1 MNSKN
6 KIAEVAIIGLG
17 YVGLPL
23 ALSFGTR
30 KDIIVRGYDK
40 DKQKIK
46 SIERG
51 ESYIN
56 HIPSIQIKKYI
67 KKNFVENNFEKISQA
82 KIIFLCVPTP
92 LKKNNKP
99 DLSFIEKSLNQIF
112 PYLKK
117 RQAISLESSTY
128 PGTTEE
134 LIINK
139 LNKKFRVGKDFFVI
153 YSPEREDP
161 GNKIKMQQIPKVV
174 SGYSEKCLKIGYHY
188 YSKVFKKVI
197 RCDNLKTAEFSK
209 ILENVFRS
217 INIGLVNEIKMISD
231 KMNID
236 IFDIIKIASSKPF
249 GFMPFFP
256 GPGVGGHC
264 IPLDPF
270 YLKWKAES
278 LGTSTK
284 FIQLAHKINIQ
295 IKEWIISK
303 IDKCIGGLNKKKI
316 LILGA
321 AYKKNIDDCR
331 ESPSLDIISDLIK
344 KKSKVQY
351 HDPFV
356 KKLPITRKHKM
367 NMKSIKI
374 NKTNIKQFDAIV
386 ILTDHDNVNY
396 NLIKKNSKMIF
407 DSRGVYK
414 VNKKIIRI

>member
-1 MNSKN
+1 MES
-6 KIAEVAIIGLG
+6 
-17 YVGLPL
+17 
-23 ALSFGTR
+23 
-30 KDIIVRGYDK
+30 
-40 DKQKIK
+40 
-46 SIERG
+46 G
-51 ESYIN
+51 EPWY
-56 HIPSIQIKKYI
+56 
-67 KKNFVENNFEKISQA
+67 
-82 KIIFLCVPTP
+82 
-92 LKKNNKP
+92 
-99 DLSFIEKSLNQIF
+99 
-112 PYLKK
+112 
-117 RQAISLESSTY
+117 
-128 PGTTEE
+128 
-134 LIINK
+134 
-139 LNKKFRVGKDFFVI
+139 
-153 YSPEREDP
+153 
-161 GNKIKMQQIPKVV
+161 
-174 SGYSEKCLKIGYHY
+174 
-188 YSKVFKKVI
+188 
-197 RCDNLKTAEFSK
+197 
-209 ILENVFRS
+209 
-217 INIGLVNEIKMISD
+217 
-231 KMNID
+231 
-236 IFDIIKIASSKPF
+236 
-249 GFMPFFP
+249 
-256 GPGVGGHC
+256 
-264 IPLDPF
+264 
-270 YLKWKAES
+270 
-278 LGTSTK
+278 STK